1 MKKSLLLFVFAAITT
16 ITFASFPV
24 KVEKAKTD
32 ITEVVIEI
40 TENPLTFESKIDA
53 DGLFDTL
60 EEAPTPSRDATW
72 MGIVS
77 LSCALLAWIV
87 FWPMAI
93 PAIIFGAMGLNKRL
107 KGLAITGMG
116 LGLLALIVMA
126 AFLL

>member
-24 KVEKAKTD
+24 KVEKAKTEL
-32 ITEVVIEI
+32 TEVVAEI
-40 TENPLTFESKIDA
+40 TENPLSLESQIDT
-53 DGLFDTL
+53 DSSFNSL
-60 EEAPTPSRDATW
+60 EEAPAPSRDAIW

-77 LSCALLAWIV
+77 FSCAMLAWAV

-107 KGLAITGMG
+107 KGFAISGMT
-116 LGLLALIVMA
+116 LGLLALLVMA
-126 AFLL
+126 AFL